1 MKFILGLN
9 GGQGRW
15 STGHEIC
22 RLEQILRPPKH
33 GRRRERRP
41 VGKVGFV
48 VVRAEDV
55 RSGHW
60 ERLRRAAC
68 RILGMPSLDLRVEFE
83 IKNRF
88 MGRQICIHVIAFL
101 DRVEESGA
109 QR

>member
-9 GGQGRW
+9 GRQGRW

-22 RLEQILRPPKH
+22 RLEQILRHPTH
-33 GRRRERRP
+33 GGPRERKP
-41 VGKVGFV
+41 VKNVI
-48 VVRAEDV
+48 VRTEDACP
-55 RSGHW
+55 GHW
-60 ERLRRAAC
+60 EGLWRAAC

-88 MGRQICIHVIAFL
+88 MGRQICIHVMAFL